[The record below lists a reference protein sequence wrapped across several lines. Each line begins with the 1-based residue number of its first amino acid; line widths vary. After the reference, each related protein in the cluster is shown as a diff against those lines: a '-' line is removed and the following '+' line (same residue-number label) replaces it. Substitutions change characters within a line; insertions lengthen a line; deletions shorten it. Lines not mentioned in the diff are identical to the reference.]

1 MATYTK
7 NGMRKAKVNN
17 TNNALKQ
24 IRNFGNILE
33 SMEKLNREI
42 ENYDGVITE
51 SNLDSICNLINLE
64 KKLNLTSEQ
73 IKIVQK
79 KYE

>member
-33 SMEKLNREI
+33 NMEKLNK
-42 ENYDGVITE
+42 ENRAVEQSHQKLTE
-51 SNLDSICNLINLE
+51 E
-64 KKLNLTSEQ
+64 KEEL
-73 IKIVQK
+73 
-79 KYE
+79 